1 VFTYFKLSVK
11 SLKQMSED
19 LTKVV
24 EELISSGKGDLTR
37 LQNIL
42 ELLRRGTPI
51 SDSDQD
57 YIESIS
63 GKHEFTANDL
73 PVEVPTDIPVIP
85 KDYSSDNPG
94 FMSEIPTDTP
104 VETPDNDNAESNT
117 RDKKT
122 NTKKRVISIAV
133 IAAIIIISYTVLDV
147 YAVNS
152 LQFRPHRGTQAIIS
166 DTEISI
172 QSDACNPSYFPVSF
186 SKYQITAFYKS
197 EVIETATIGGGTLSP
212 KSASTFDGIF
222 ALNKDVITKYQN
234 TSEQFNASNA
244 QITTKVYAPIFGFI
258 PYAVEKNYGADQFQ
272 KIIKNG
278 PPELYSCQ

>member
-1 VFTYFKLSVK
+1 
-11 SLKQMSED
+11 MSED
-19 LTKVV
+19 LTRIV

-42 ELLRRGTPI
+42 ELLRGGMSL
-51 SDSDQD
+51 SDSDQK
-57 YIESIS
+57 YVESFS
-63 GKHEFTANDL
+63 EKQEFIANDL
-73 PVEVPTDIPVIP
+73 PVEAPTGIPVIP
-85 KDYSSDNPG
+85 KDIPTDNPD
-94 FMSEIPTDTP
+94 FMSETPTDVP
-104 VETPDNDNAESNT
+104 AEMPASNIESNT
-117 RDKKT
+117 QDKKT
-122 NTKKRVISIAV
+122 KHTKKRVISISIV
-133 IAAIIIISYTVLDV
+133 AAIIIISYVVLDV
-147 YAVNS
+147 HAVNS

-186 SKYQITAFYKS
+186 NKYQITAFYKS
-197 EVIETATIGGGTLSP
+197 EIIETATIEGGMLSP

-234 TSEQFNASNA
+234 TNEQFNASNA
-244 QITTKVYAPIFGFI
+244 QVTTKVFAPIFGFI
-258 PYAVEKNYGADQFQ
+258 PYAVEKDYGADQFQ

>member
-1 VFTYFKLSVK
+1 
-11 SLKQMSED
+11 MSED

-42 ELLRRGTPI
+42 ELLRGGMSL
-51 SDSDQD
+51 SDSDQK
-57 YIESIS
+57 YVETIS
-63 GKHEFTANDL
+63 GKQEFTANDL
-73 PVEVPTDIPVIP
+73 PVEIPTDIPVIP
-85 KDYSSDNPG
+85 KDESIDNPD
-94 FMSEIPTDTP
+94 FRSEIPIEVPTNAS
-104 VETPDNDNAESNT
+104 DNNNIESST
-117 RDKKT
+117 RDKTKHA
-122 NTKKRVISIAV
+122 KKRAISIAIV
-133 IAAIIIISYTVLDV
+133 AAIIIISYVALDV

-197 EVIETATIGGGTLSP
+197 EIIETATIGGGMLSP

-222 ALNKDVITKYQN
+222 ALNKDVVMKYQN

-244 QITTKVYAPIFGFI
+244 QVTTKVYSPIFGFI
-258 PYAVEKNYGADQFQ
+258 PYTVEKNYGADQFQ
-272 KIIKNG
+272 QIIKNG
-278 PPELYSCQ
+278 PPGSYSCQ

>member
-1 VFTYFKLSVK
+1 
-11 SLKQMSED
+11 MSED
-19 LTKVV
+19 LTKLV

-42 ELLRRGTPI
+42 ELLRGGMAL
-51 SDSDQD
+51 SDSDQK
-57 YIESIS
+57 YVESMS
-63 GKHEFTANDL
+63 GKQEFTADNL

-85 KDYSSDNPG
+85 KDDPVNNPD
-94 FMSEIPTDTP
+94 FMPWLPTDVSTDTP
-104 VETPDNDNAESNT
+104 VNT
-117 RDKKT
+117 NTEPNMQDKKAKH
-122 NTKKRVISIAV
+122 TKKRVISIAV
-133 IAAIIIISYTVLDV
+133 VVAIIIISYVALDV
-147 YAVNS
+147 YAANS

-166 DTEISI
+166 DTEIAI

-197 EVIETATIGGGTLSP
+197 EIIETATIGGGMLSP

-222 ALNKDVITKYQN
+222 ALNKDVITKYQSTN
-234 TSEQFNASNA
+234 EQFNASNA

-258 PYAVEKNYGADQFQ
+258 PYTVEKNYGADQFQ